1 MNTARLSLTMALML
15 LCNVS
20 VTSQSGAGKPIHEFS
35 AFCTRKE
42 NDLHLIRVGNER
54 YEIPDAVVLGG

>member
-1 MNTARLSLTMALML
+1 MVAFMRGSRTQASPPLQASPPPLKMAGRA
-15 LCNVS
+15 
-20 VTSQSGAGKPIHEFS
+20 T
-35 AFCTRKE
+35 KE